1 VEQVLD
7 IVQAIAMAPGLDQ
20 VLVYIAPIAGNND
33 TDIFNRMATDN
44 IAKQLGVSWS
54 WSPEDATSDDPI
66 FQELAAQ
73 GQTVFV
79 ATGDHGAYPENA
91 NFPADD
97 PHVVAVGGTD
107 LTTSGPG
114 GSWESETAW
123 PNSGGGPSPDGLP
136 IQPWQLGLANASNQA
151 SETVRNAP
159 DVALEANG
167 DNFTCGIAYQDGF
180 EIQNGCGGGWGGTS
194 FAAPRWAGFLALA
207 NQQSVASGNSMIG
220 NLAPVIYS
228 LASEPANYASDF
240 HDITSGNNNNGK
252 GQSYNAV
259 TGYDLVTGLGS
270 PTGQSLI
277 NALAGRLRATLTPS
291 ILSFG
296 YVTSMSA
303 PSQTQSATYTNIG
316 ISTANLPPLTV
327 IGANSLDF
335 QLVDTGTS
343 CPYAGGP
350 VAAGASCTI
359 DVQFAPTA
367 TGTRT
372 ATVLAGDSSVVLYGT
387 GTLGA
392 GVGMLAPTSLA
403 FVNQAAGT
411 NVVLS
416 AKLTNTG
423 TAAITFSSIVAA
435 ASSAANFSLA
445 TTATSCPYSGGSLA
459 AGAYCAVDVQFSA
472 PAASTATLAGSILLT
487 DNIGVFN
494 GVVASSLTQ
503 TLVLSGNAALGP
515 GVATLV
521 PTAIDFGNQYV
532 NGTITK
538 SALLTNTGG
547 APISLSSITLAGT
560 NMSDFSLVTTGTSC
574 PYTGGTVAAGASC
587 TIDISFL
594 VPPSS
599 QLSAS
604 AVLTDNIGVLNG
616 SLGLLT
622 QSLPISVQAV
632 STYPVPL
639 IYPSLQPVAAIPGSA
654 GFTLTIAGTGFF
666 PTSVVQW
673 NGSPLATTYI
683 SSTSISAAV
692 PTGNI
697 AAASTA
703 SITVRNPAPGGGVS
717 NVEYF
722 VVTNPTVA
730 VDYANAAGSL
740 RQHVLRPSRL

>member
-1 VEQVLD
+1 
-7 IVQAIAMAPGLDQ
+7 
-20 VLVYIAPIAGNND
+20 
-33 TDIFNRMATDN
+33 
-44 IAKQLGVSWS
+44 
-54 WSPEDATSDDPI
+54 
-66 FQELAAQ
+66 
-73 GQTVFV
+73 
-79 ATGDHGAYPENA
+79 
-91 NFPADD
+91 
-97 PHVVAVGGTD
+97 
-107 LTTSGPG
+107 
-114 GSWESETAW
+114 
-123 PNSGGGPSPDGLP
+123 
-136 IQPWQLGLANASNQA
+136 
-151 SETVRNAP
+151 
-159 DVALEANG
+159 
-167 DNFTCGIAYQDGF
+167 
-180 EIQNGCGGGWGGTS
+180 
-194 FAAPRWAGFLALA
+194 
-207 NQQSVASGNSMIG
+207 
-220 NLAPVIYS
+220 
-228 LASEPANYASDF
+228 
-240 HDITSGNNNNGK
+240 
-252 GQSYNAV
+252 
-259 TGYDLVTGLGS
+259 
-270 PTGQSLI
+270 
-277 NALAGRLRATLTPS
+277 
-291 ILSFG
+291 
-296 YVTSMSA
+296 
-303 PSQTQSATYTNIG
+303 
-316 ISTANLPPLTV
+316 
-327 IGANSLDF
+327 
-335 QLVDTGTS
+335 
-343 CPYAGGP
+343 
-350 VAAGASCTI
+350 
-359 DVQFAPTA
+359 
-367 TGTRT
+367 
-372 ATVLAGDSSVVLYGT
+372 
-387 GTLGA
+387 
-392 GVGMLAPTSLA
+392 
-403 FVNQAAGT
+403 
-411 NVVLS
+411 
-416 AKLTNTG
+416 
-423 TAAITFSSIVAA
+423 
-435 ASSAANFSLA
+435 
-445 TTATSCPYSGGSLA
+445 
-459 AGAYCAVDVQFSA
+459 
-472 PAASTATLAGSILLT
+472 
-487 DNIGVFN
+487 
-494 GVVASSLTQ
+494 
-503 TLVLSGNAALGP
+503 LVLSGNAALGP